1 MSENAMLL
9 LRKMANEFDKTKR
22 KSFDSDFYIAF
33 SDRIINELESY
44 GYIIC
49 RNDVIASIELTSAGY
64 IDILLTVYYCTNR
77 VIQ

>member
-1 MSENAMLL
+1 MSENALLL

-22 KSFDSDFYIAF
+22 QSFDSDIAF

-64 IDILLTVYYCTNR
+64 EKATN
-77 VIQ
+77 

>member
-1 MSENAMLL
+1 MSENALLL

-64 IDILLTVYYCTNR
+64 EKATN
-77 VIQ
+77 

>member
-9 LRKMANEFDKTKR
+9 LRKMADEFDKTKR

-44 GYIIC
+44 GYII
-49 RNDVIASIELTSAGY
+49 AEMML
-64 IDILLTVYYCTNR
+64 
-77 VIQ
+77 